1 MAGLAS
7 TNMGRDCGPDIAKA
21 IGIMFMSRTLSHMSH
36 LQTKSYAEHK
46 ALNKFYDEIV
56 DLVDDLAEAAQG
68 QYGILDVPFVN
79 MSGNIKDPVGMLQ
92 GHLKQLEATLSMVD
106 EDYLLS
112 IYQEVQKLYRSTLY
126 KLINLS

>member
-56 DLVDDLAEAAQG
+56 DLADDLAEAAQG
-68 QYGILDVPFVN
+68 QYGILDVPFIN

-92 GHLKQLEATLSMVD
+92 GHLRQLEAVMSSVD
-106 EDYLLS
+106 EDYLIS
-112 IYQEVQKLYRSTLY
+112 IFQEVQRLYRGTLY
-126 KLINLS
+126 KLTNLS

>member
-1 MAGLAS
+1 MAGLAQEKMK
-7 TNMGRDCGPDIAKA
+7 NCGPDIAKA

-92 GHLKQLEATLSMVD
+92 GHLKQLEATMSMVD

>member
-1 MAGLAS
+1 MAGLAQEKMK
-7 TNMGRDCGPDIAKA
+7 NCGPDIAKA

-68 QYGILDVPFVN
+68 QYGILDVPFIN
-79 MSGNIKDPVGMLQ
+79 MSGNIKDPIGMLQ
-92 GHLKQLEATLSMVD
+92 GHLKQLEATMSMVD

>member
-1 MAGLAS
+1 MAGLAVN
-7 TNMGRDCGPDIAKA
+7 NMGRDCGPDIAKA

-68 QYGILDVPFVN
+68 QYGVLDVPFIN
-79 MSGNIKDPVGMLQ
+79 MSGNIKDPIGMLQ
-92 GHLKQLEATLSMVD
+92 GHLKQLEATMSMVD
-106 EDYLLS
+106 EDYLIS

>member
-1 MAGLAS
+1 MAGLAQEKMK
-7 TNMGRDCGPDIAKA
+7 NCGPDIAKA

-68 QYGILDVPFVN
+68 QYGILDVPFIN
-79 MSGNIKDPVGMLQ
+79 MSGNIKDPIGMLQ
-92 GHLKQLEATLSMVD
+92 GHLKQLEATMSMVD
-106 EDYLLS
+106 EDYLMS
-112 IYQEVQKLYRSTLY
+112 IFQEVQRLYRSTLY
-126 KLINLS
+126 KLVNLS

>member
-1 MAGLAS
+1 MK
-7 TNMGRDCGPDIAKA
+7 NCGPDIAKA

-79 MSGNIKDPVGMLQ
+79 MSGNVNDPIGMLQ
-92 GHLKQLEATLSMVD
+92 GHLKQLEATMSMVD

>member
-1 MAGLAS
+1 MAGLAQEKMK
-7 TNMGRDCGPDIAKA
+7 NCGPDIAKA
-21 IGIMFMSRTLSHMSH
+21 IGIMFLSRTMSHMSH

-46 ALNKFYDEIV
+46 ALNKFYDGIV

-68 QYGILDVPFVN
+68 QYGILDVPFIN
-79 MSGNIKDPVGMLQ
+79 MSGNIKDPIGMLQ
-92 GHLKQLEATLSMVD
+92 GHLKQLEATMSMVD